1 MDVRLVSCLEKIFP
15 DGRGADGAAPLLE
28 GLQGESLSF
37 QMAVYNPDDGAAYVW
52 PAVESP
58 LAGCISVRRVECVP
72 VRVERRE
79 GEYDAHYIDHAPGLY
94 PDLLCEMNGQALV
107 LPRQQWKALWVEIAV
122 PADCPAGDY
131 PVAVRLKSLQGETW
145 ARVETTV
152 HVLGAQLPRQ
162 QLMHTEWFHS
172 DCLADYY
179 DVTPWSEKH
188 WEIVEQFVKTAAK
201 RGCTMLLTPHVTPAL
216 DTYEGGERTTVQL
229 VDVTVENGE
238 YRFGFDRL
246 HRWIEMGLRCG
257 MEQFEM
263 AHLFTQ
269 WGAAH
274 APKVMALK
282 DGQYQRIFGWDS
294 DAVGGEYT
302 RFLHAYLPRLIEKLR
317 EWGVADRTY
326 FHVSDEPNAQQL
338 SSYTAAKQS
347 VEALLAG
354 FPIMDAMS
362 HYEIYQQSGIQ
373 QPVVSLA
380 HIQPFLNQRPESLWG
395 YYCCGPL
402 TEYTNRFLQMPLA
415 RTRAVGLQCWKY
427 DLKGFLHW
435 GYNFYN
441 TVFSVA
447 RVEPHLDVESGG
459 AFPAGDPFVVYPGRD
474 GRPEESIRLMALHQ
488 AMQDFRALS
497 LLDQRVGREKALA
510 LLDQGGA
517 LTLTSFPCSAADFQA
532 LRSRINRAIAETIP

>member
-15 DGRGADGAAPLLE
+15 DGRGADGSAPLLE

-58 LAGCISVRRVECVP
+58 LADCISVRRVECVP

-79 GEYDAHYIDHAPGLY
+79 GEYDAHYIDHVPGLY
-94 PDLLCEMNGQALV
+94 PDLLGEMNGQALV

-162 QLMHTEWFHS
+162 QLMHTEWFYS

-282 DGQYQRIFGWDS
+282 DGRYQRIFGWDS

-317 EWGVADRTY
+317 EWGVTDRTY

-380 HIQPFLNQRPESLWG
+380 HIQPFLNQRPENLWG

-402 TEYTNRFLQMPLA
+402 TKYTNRFLQMPLA

-427 DLKGFLHW
+427 DLKGLLHW

-441 TVFSVA
+441 TVLSVA

-459 AFPAGDPFVVYPGRD
+459 AFPAGNPFVVYPGRD

-497 LLDQRVGREKALA
+497 LLAQRVGREKALA

>member
-1 MDVRLVSCLEKIFP
+1 M
-15 DGRGADGAAPLLE
+15 
-28 GLQGESLSF
+28 
-37 QMAVYNPDDGAAYVW
+37 
-52 PAVESP
+52 
-58 LAGCISVRRVECVP
+58 
-72 VRVERRE
+72 
-79 GEYDAHYIDHAPGLY
+79 
-94 PDLLCEMNGQALV
+94 
-107 LPRQQWKALWVEIAV
+107 
-122 PADCPAGDY
+122 
-131 PVAVRLKSLQGETW
+131 
-145 ARVETTV
+145 
-152 HVLGAQLPRQ
+152 
-162 QLMHTEWFHS
+162 
-172 DCLADYY
+172 
-179 DVTPWSEKH
+179 
-188 WEIVEQFVKTAAK
+188 
-201 RGCTMLLTPHVTPAL
+201 
-216 DTYEGGERTTVQL
+216 QL

-380 HIQPFLNQRPESLWG
+380 HIQPFLDQRPESLWG

-497 LLDQRVGREKALA
+497 LLAQRVGREKALA

>member
-58 LAGCISVRRVECVP
+58 LADCISVRRVECVP

-79 GEYDAHYIDHAPGLY
+79 GEYDAHYIDHVPGLY
-94 PDLLCEMNGQALV
+94 PDLLGEMNGQALV

-122 PADCPAGDY
+122 PTDCPAGDY

-162 QLMHTEWFHS
+162 QLMHTEWFYS

-282 DGQYQRIFGWDS
+282 DGRYQRIFGWDS

-317 EWGVADRTY
+317 EWGVTDRTY

-338 SSYTAAKQS
+338 SSYIAAKQS

-373 QPVVSLA
+373 HPVVSLA
-380 HIQPFLNQRPESLWG
+380 HIQPFLNQRPENLWG
-395 YYCCGPL
+395 YHCCGPL
-402 TEYTNRFLQMPLA
+402 TKYTNRFLQMPLA

-441 TVFSVA
+441 TVLSVA

-459 AFPAGDPFVVYPGRD
+459 AFPAGNPFVVYPGRD

-497 LLDQRVGREKALA
+497 LLAQRVGREKALA